1 MLLKLP
7 PKYGQGKSNSWMISK
22 MKIGS
27 IQGSS
32 QRGKKRTVYPFKRKL
47 TLSEQKTV
55 NITKNG
61 QILKTI
67 QEENLNILMERIG

>member
-1 MLLKLP
+1 MVRAKATV
-7 PKYGQGKSNSWMISK
+7 GWF
-22 MKIGS
+22 
-27 IQGSS
+27 
-32 QRGKKRTVYPFKRKL
+32 QRWRLDQFKVVARGEKKRTVYPFKRKL